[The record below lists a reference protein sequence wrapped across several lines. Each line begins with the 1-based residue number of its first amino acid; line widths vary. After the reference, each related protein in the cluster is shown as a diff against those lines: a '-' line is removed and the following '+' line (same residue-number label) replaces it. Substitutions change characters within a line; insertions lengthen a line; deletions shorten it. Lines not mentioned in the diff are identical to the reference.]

1 MQSWTEI
8 GMSSR
13 SPSPPRAGTPLD
25 LWDMLSLGALLLV
38 GFCLMALR
46 YDSLPLLFWDES
58 RAANNALEMVR
69 SGHWLVPS
77 YGGVPDHWQT
87 KPPLLIWQISVLMR
101 LGLPP
106 LLAVRLPTM
115 LAALAT
121 VGVVWGVCRYALR
134 DRAAATVSG
143 FLLLLSLFY
152 TKIHIARTG
161 DYDALLTFFTLCY
174 VLAFWKSIERAG
186 TVRISWFAV
195 SAAGLVL
202 AVMTKGVAGTFAL
215 AGLFVFSLIS
225 GRLVILFGNV
235 RVWLLALLALSLC
248 LAYYGSREQ
257 YDPGYLQAVSQN
269 ELAASLTSVDG
280 HAGSPLFYIICLGVF
295 FEPGVVLLPLV
306 ALTIFGT
313 DKRQCSLAALC
324 LSCAASILVIITTA
338 QTKVAHYAAPILP
351 FLAIAAALGVSDG
364 LRWIKAHASQMPA
377 PFRVTPL
384 QIALGVVLGL
394 TSAVTLYRNQVVDLR
409 WVQQASN
416 GQLWY
421 GALFEELQAQRNVA
435 QLVILDTGVE
445 ALARNEILGNYS
457 PVLKFYAEI
466 ARTKGLVVSVAG
478 FDTPISAGGLAA
490 TCDPTLVPLLAHQ
503 EGFMVG
509 GWRHSCV
516 FGVTA
521 RSLEVP
527 ALRRSGS
534 VLGDRPRR
542 GWSADVV
549 EG

>member
-1 MQSWTEI
+1 
-8 GMSSR
+8 MSSR

-38 GFCLMALR
+38 GFCLVALR

-58 RAANNALEMVR
+58 RVANNAIEMVR
-69 SGHWLVPS
+69 SGNWLVPS
-77 YGGVPDHWQT
+77 YGGVPDHWHT
-87 KPPLLIWQISVLMR
+87 KPPLLIWQVSVLMW

-121 VGVVWGVCRYALR
+121 VGVMWGVCRYALR

-143 FLLLLSLFY
+143 FLLLSSLYY

-174 VLAFWKSIERAG
+174 VLAFWKSIEQAG
-186 TVRISWFAV
+186 TVRITWFAV
-195 SAAGLVL
+195 SGAGLVL

-215 AGLFVFSLIS
+215 VGLFGFSLVS
-225 GRLVILFGNV
+225 GRLLILLGNV
-235 RVWLLALLALSLC
+235 RVWLLALIALSLC

-257 YDPGYLQAVSQN
+257 FDPGYLQAVWQN
-269 ELAASLTSVDG
+269 ELGGRLIASIEG
-280 HAGSPLFYIICLGVF
+280 HAGGPLFYMVRLGAL

-313 DKRQCSLAALC
+313 DERRRSLAALC
-324 LSCAASILVIITTA
+324 LSCGASILVIITTA
-338 QTKVAHYAAPILP
+338 QTKMVQYPAPILP
-351 FLAIAAALGVSDG
+351 FLAIATALGVSDG
-364 LRWIKAHASQMPA
+364 LRWIKAHELQMPA
-377 PFRVTPL
+377 PLRVMPL
-384 QIALGVVLGL
+384 QIALGLVLAL

-409 WVQQASN
+409 SAQQASN

-421 GALFEELQAQRNVA
+421 GALFEELRAQRNVA
-435 QLVILDTGVE
+435 QLVVLDTGIE
-445 ALARNEILGNYS
+445 ALAGDEALVNYN
-457 PVLKFYAEI
+457 PVLKFYTEM

-478 FDTPISAGGLAA
+478 FDTPISAGELAA

-503 EGFMVG
+503 EGFMIG
-509 GWRHSCV
+509 GWLHSCV

-521 RSLEVP
+521 RSSKF
-527 ALRRSGS
+527 LR
-534 VLGDRPRR
+534 
-542 GWSADVV
+542 
-549 EG
+549 

>member
-1 MQSWTEI
+1 MRSACKAGPEI
-8 GMSSR
+8 VMSSR

-38 GFCLMALR
+38 GFCVVALR

-58 RAANNALEMVR
+58 RVANNALEMVR

-87 KPPLLIWQISVLMR
+87 KPPLLIWQVSILMR

-121 VGVVWGVCRYALR
+121 VGVMLGVCRYALR
-134 DRAAATVSG
+134 DRVAATVSG
-143 FLLLLSLFY
+143 FLLLSSLFY

-161 DYDALLTFFTLCY
+161 DYDAQLSFFTLCY

-215 AGLFVFSLIS
+215 VGPFGFSLVS
-225 GRLVILFGNV
+225 GRLLILLGNV
-235 RVWLLALLALSLC
+235 RVWLLALIALSLC
-248 LAYYGSREQ
+248 LAYYGLREQ
-257 YDPGYLQAVSQN
+257 FDPGYLQAVTQN

-280 HAGSPLFYIICLGVF
+280 HAGSPLFYIIRLGAF

-313 DKRQCSLAALC
+313 DERRCSLAALC
-324 LSCAASILVIITTA
+324 LSCGASILVIITTA
-338 QTKVAHYAAPILP
+338 QTKTAHYPAPILS

-364 LRWIKAHASQMPA
+364 LRWIKAHELQMPA
-377 PFRVTPL
+377 PLRVIPL
-384 QIALGVVLGL
+384 QIALGVVLAL

-409 WVQQASN
+409 WAQQASN

-421 GALFEELQAQRNVA
+421 GALFEELRAQRNVA
-435 QLVILDTGVE
+435 QLVVLDTGVE
-445 ALARNEILGNYS
+445 SLAGDEALVNYN
-457 PVLKFYAEI
+457 PVLN
-466 ARTKGLVVSVAG
+466 S
-478 FDTPISAGGLAA
+478 TP
-490 TCDPTLVPLLAHQ
+490 
-503 EGFMVG
+503 
-509 GWRHSCV
+509 
-516 FGVTA
+516 
-521 RSLEVP
+521 RSLEQRVWWS
-527 ALRRSGS
+527 ASRGS
-534 VLGDRPRR
+534 VPLSPRVRWWRPATQLWFPCWRTKKAS
-542 GWSADVV
+542 WSAA
-549 EG
+549 GRILACSG